1 MACGRLV
8 AVMTIQSLLAEFK
21 PEASV
26 IATFGRATLVKTL
39 EGRYELR
46 GGSHSDRIT
55 AYEWIS
61 LFMHHVVV
69 REAPQSAD

>member
-1 MACGRLV
+1 
-8 AVMTIQSLLAEFK
+8 MTIGNLLAEFK
-21 PEASV
+21 DEGKV

-39 EGRYELR
+39 EDRYELR
-46 GGSHSDRIT
+46 GGSKEDRLT

-69 REAPQSAD
+69 RETSC